1 MRKIKKAIKRKL
13 LKYGKKHH
21 TFLTLLRKAMF
32 VWGRVQYL
40 NYYYSNKVDDKMIM
54 FEAYMGRYFVC
65 SPKAIYNAMQN
76 DERCSDFKYVWA
88 FKNPDDFKYLEE
100 NKNTVV
106 VKYGSRQYYRY
117 HAAAKFWVTNS
128 RLKEIIK
135 KKDDQVYIQCWH
147 GTPLKK
153 LGYDISVKGGNA
165 MNSINDIRKKYKTD
179 SKRYTYMISPSAFCT
194 EKFASAFDLEDKSI
208 LKETGYPRNDFLYNY
223 TQQDVAE
230 IKDRLGI
237 KGDRKII
244 LYAPTWRDDQ
254 HKAGMGYVYK
264 AQMDFDKMQREFGDE
279 YIILF
284 RTHYFVANYIDLSK
298 YEGFVYN
305 VSTYDDINDLYIIS
319 DLLIT
324 DYSSVFFDYSNLKRP
339 IYFYMYDFDE
349 YKNNLRDFYI
359 DLSELPG
366 PITKTQDELMDEL
379 KNISTYESR
388 YREIYDKFNA
398 RFTYHEDGHS
408 SVRVIEQCI
417 LSESK

>member
-1 MRKIKKAIKRKL
+1 M
-13 LKYGKKHH
+13 
-21 TFLTLLRKAMF
+21 FLWK
-32 VWGRVQYL
+32 
-40 NYYYSNKVDDKMIM
+40 
-54 FEAYMGRYFVC
+54 
-65 SPKAIYNAMQN
+65 
-76 DERCSDFKYVWA
+76 
-88 FKNPDDFKYLEE
+88 
-100 NKNTVV
+100 
-106 VKYGSRQYYRY
+106 
-117 HAAAKFWVTNS
+117 
-128 RLKEIIK
+128 
-135 KKDDQVYIQCWH
+135 
-147 GTPLKK
+147 
-153 LGYDISVKGGNA
+153 
-165 MNSINDIRKKYKTD
+165 
-179 SKRYTYMISPSAFCT
+179 
-194 EKFASAFDLEDKSI
+194 
-208 LKETGYPRNDFLYNY
+208 
-223 TQQDVAE
+223 
-230 IKDRLGI
+230 
-237 KGDRKII
+237 
-244 LYAPTWRDDQ
+244 
-254 HKAGMGYVYK
+254 
-264 AQMDFDKMQREFGDE
+264 

-398 RFTYHEDGHS
+398 RFTYLEDGHS